1 MVMNETLLFKHSFIY
16 IIIELRLNTNNFQ
29 QDLLDNHYYTLLLHT
44 IHILFKY
51 YSSLDS
57 DDDDVPEDDDEVEE
71 FESESESESVSVE
84 ILERPGCGSGST
96 SIASAGA
103 WLSSS
108 SSSRIAWLSSL

>member
-1 MVMNETLLFKHSFIY
+1 MSFIY

-71 FESESESESVSVE
+71 SESESESVSVE

>member
-1 MVMNETLLFKHSFIY
+1 MVMNETLLFKQSFIY

-57 DDDDVPEDDDEVEE
+57 DDDDVPEDGDEVE
-71 FESESESESVSVE
+71 ESESESESVSVE

>member
-1 MVMNETLLFKHSFIY
+1 MVMNETLLFKQSFIY

-71 FESESESESVSVE
+71 SESESVSVE

>member
-1 MVMNETLLFKHSFIY
+1 MVMNETLLFKQYFIY

-57 DDDDVPEDDDEVEE
+57 DDVPEDDDEVE
-71 FESESESESVSVE
+71 ESESESESVSVE

>member
-1 MVMNETLLFKHSFIY
+1 MVMNETLLFKQSFIY

-71 FESESESESVSVE
+71 SESESVSVE

-108 SSSRIAWLSSL
+108 SRIAWLSSL